1 MKHPFEGIVGV
12 LCILSI
18 VCFVLVV
25 SGLIWLAVMAFMEGT
40 VILGLLLTA
49 GVGIIL
55 FLASVLLWA
64 IGNDKEVEKCVGM

>member
-1 MKHPFEGIVGV
+1 MTNPFEKIVGV
-12 LCILSI
+12 LCTLSI

-25 SGLIWLAVMAFMEGT
+25 SGLIWLAVVAFMEGN
-40 VILGLLLTA
+40 IPLGLLLTA

-64 IGNDKEVEKCVGM
+64 IGSDKEVEKYVGM